1 MSTEDVIAQA
11 QAPET
16 FDVLS
21 FLEGTAYPT
30 ETVTIYTDARSAT
43 ALLKANQ
50 KRLDMDQS
58 ELTQDYTDINAE
70 IADLTEKVKKSVLSF
85 DLRGLPPGL
94 VKEIYNVGESAEE
107 DDIRSAEDK
116 LIAATI
122 VSVTSADGKRDSRVW
137 DEKAVEAFRR
147 YLKEAE
153 FGKLVQGVVNV
164 NFNAAVFD
172 EATDAGFLG
181 RSTDLAE

>member
-11 QAPET
+11 QAPGA

-30 ETVTIYTDARSAT
+30 ESVTVYTDARSAT
-43 ALLKANQ
+43 DLLKANQ
-50 KRLDMDQS
+50 RRLDG
-58 ELTQDYTDINAE
+58 DINDSETDEKLTAQIAE
-70 IADLTEKVKKSVLSF
+70 LTEKVKKSALTF
-85 DLRGLPPGL
+85 ELRGLPPGL
-94 VKEIYNVGESAEE
+94 VQELYNIGENADEATMLDAEN
-107 DDIRSAEDK
+107 K

-122 VSVTSADGKRDSRVW
+122 VSVSNIDGVRDARVW
-137 DEKAVEAFRR
+137 DEQAVKAFRR
-147 YLKEAE
+147 YLKEGE
-153 FGKLVQGVVNV
+153 FGKLVKGVVDV

-181 RSTDLAE
+181 GSSDVAE